1 MLQLCQ
7 KIPITI
13 SFVAYVFDVT
23 FPIYFGYLK
32 AILQYWII
40 LFAGLLQLE
49 SIWFRYWTEFK
60 WKHVKPIDDRFV
72 ITFLVMTNSL
82 VAFGLSSIGAIVSGG
97 SLPITFGIVS
107 QFDRMVNMNN
117 ENGIFVKRYVPIA
130 YMGNN

>member
-1 MLQLCQ
+1 MLLLCQ
-7 KIPITI
+7 KIPVTI
-13 SFVAYVFDVT
+13 SFVAYVFDIT
-23 FPIYFGYLK
+23 LPICFGYLK
-32 AILQYWII
+32 VILQFWII
-40 LFAGLLQLE
+40 VFSGLLQLE

-97 SLPITFGIVS
+97 SLPMTFGIVS

-117 ENGIFVKRYVPIA
+117 ENGIFAKRYE
-130 YMGNN
+130 GKK